1 MIIISIIILTAI
13 IFAFLTFLIVILS
26 NTNSIL
32 KKTIAQQK
40 KLIEVQ
46 RSTIDLKEGTIQNYK
61 KALKGGIC
69 IITNEQKN

>member
-1 MIIISIIILTAI
+1 MLIVFLIIL
-13 IFAFLTFLIVILS
+13 LGILG

-32 KKTIAQQK
+32 KKTITQQK
-40 KLIEVQ
+40 QTIEIQ
-46 RSTIDLKEGTIQNYK
+46 RHTIDLKEGTIQNFK